1 MFLLSLFVFQL
12 NSDIDL
18 TDAKI
23 QSYNSVPGI
32 SSTDVLEI
40 ALSCKNGM
48 TVLNCESNYTN
59 TPASDA
65 LYMPFL
71 VLRRTLDDATII
83 MFGYNSGSIYI
94 NVYVNSAWIGWQ
106 TK

>member
-1 MFLLSLFVFQL
+1 M
-12 NSDIDL
+12 
-18 TDAKI
+18 
-23 QSYNSVPGI
+23 PGI

-65 LYMPFL
+65 RYMPFL
-71 VLRRTLDDATII
+71 VLRRTPDDATII

-94 NVYVNSAWIGWQ
+94 NVYVNSAWIGWK